1 MKHSWIM
8 MMKKVSHVLDVEQA
22 EETNNTNDE
31 QETQQ
36 PDFMVE
42 PAGDPAEFLQKWK
55 SHLSQKMKKCVNTT
69 NWNQTMTHKRRN

>member
-42 PAGDPAEFLQKWK
+42 PAGDPAELFNDLAEMEITFE
-55 SHLSQKMKKCVNTT
+55 SEDEEMSEYNELEPDNDT
-69 NWNQTMTHKRRN
+69 